1 MFSKI
6 DDKDAKLYI
15 IGDGEEYER
24 LEKLIADLKLE
35 DRVKLLGYMS
45 HKDME
50 KYLFDSSIFLMA
62 SVTEGLPMVLL
73 EAMSYGI
80 PCIAYKTASGTSDII
95 DNEYNGYII
104 ENRDSDEYIKDINTL
119 LDNDKLRMK
128 YSKNA
133 ILTSKK
139 FYKDEVVKMWEK
151 LLK

>member
-1 MFSKI
+1 MDDLTKKI
-6 DDKDAKLYI
+6 AQLLVKASSD
-15 IGDGEEYER
+15 ENYEKR
-24 LEKLIADLKLE
+24 LA
-35 DRVKLLGYMS
+35 
-45 HKDME
+45 
-50 KYLFDSSIFLMA
+50 A
-62 SVTEGLPMVLL
+62 
-73 EAMSYGI
+73 
-80 PCIAYKTASGTSDII
+80 II